1 MKIVFWTC
9 LFWHSQKGLLV
20 SQFYSVETYPVATL
34 KNFSYQ
40 PKFFEISFEFFF
52 RILKIFH
59 FEFWNSEIK
68 NFWPPDFWRWS
79 VDTRFLTMK
88 RGHQIFDDEAWT
100 PDFWRWSV
108 DTRFLTFFFF
118 FWHQIFDDE
127 ILTIFFFFK
136 TPREIERKSKKN
148 KKSVFTKILPS
159 SKIWCRKQK
168 KKMSKIWCPRFIV
181 KNLVSALHRQK
192 SGVRA
197 SSSKIWW
204 SKIFDFGISK
214 FKFKIKM
221 KNFRNAKKKFVKF
234 LVFQNRFLIGR
245 FVGYI
250 EIDSGHFF
258 GTAFYST
265 ILEPHFKR
273 NSLENFGKKKIS
285 NHFLLATF
293 TIVTW
298 GEAKRK
304 HPLSDWEYPQDVN
317 KEV

>member
-1 MKIVFWTC
+1 MGFYKNIAIV
-9 LFWHSQKGLLV
+9 KNLV
-20 SQFYSVETYPVATL
+20 SKA
-34 KNFSYQ
+34 
-40 PKFFEISFEFFF
+40 
-52 RILKIFH
+52 
-59 FEFWNSEIK
+59 
-68 NFWPPDFWRWS
+68 
-79 VDTRFLTMK
+79 
-88 RGHQIFDDEAWT
+88 
-100 PDFWRWSV
+100 
-108 DTRFLTFFFF
+108 
-118 FWHQIFDDE
+118 
-127 ILTIFFFFK
+127 
-136 TPREIERKSKKN
+136 
-148 KKSVFTKILPS
+148 
-159 SKIWCRKQK
+159 K

-273 NSLENFGKKKIS
+273 NSLENFGKQK
-285 NHFLLATF
+285 NFQPFFAGHFHYSILKLF
-293 TIVTW
+293 FF
-298 GEAKRK
+298 KFK
-304 HPLSDWEYPQDVN
+304 
-317 KEV
+317 